1 MKKLKMSNTEI
12 QQALSGK
19 IYTYPKYATQIINL
33 ANQNSQGTRPK
44 IVGQMSDLIQEFSG
58 KTIEEW
64 QNWYQQKRP
73 NAIEDATN
81 RIYPMIQALQEAIKT
96 SDRVTVKQW
105 VEELVLIKT
114 YCGLKFQSAILTA
127 IAEAQNTSWRLAIP
141 EEEAQGID
149 GYIDDKPVSIK
160 PLTYKIENRLNEIIN
175 VPIIYYDKKKD
186 GIVIEYNI

>member
-96 SDRVTVKQW
+96 IDRVTVKQW